1 LEALV
6 PLAKRLRI
14 YAPLWPGAPLD
25 RLVEA
30 GARVETRPQPIAD
43 ILAASRLV
51 VHLGGSGLAAEALA
65 AGVPQVVLSGH
76 IEQSLNGEAIER
88 AGVGRMIKTYL
99 PGTRFESDAIQSL
112 IDDDAI
118 AARAD
123 AIGIGLREFAA
134 RRNALMNCEAVCMS
148 LLKGNS
154 A

>member
-1 LEALV
+1 MRFGWLTLVLLLSCKQSTSPVDMSMASDGCALLFGNPNEAT
-6 PLAKRLRI
+6 
-14 YAPLWPGAPLD
+14 G
-25 RLVEA
+25 
-30 GARVETRPQPIAD
+30 
-43 ILAASRLV
+43 
-51 VHLGGSGLAAEALA
+51 
-65 AGVPQVVLSGH
+65 LSG
-76 IEQSLNGEAIER
+76 EQCR
-88 AGVGRMIKTYL
+88 ASCSCG
-99 PGTRFESDAIQSL
+99 GTTFQPPSYDAAFIQSL